1 MIASSI
7 LNFDER
13 VIMKTYFLALFLIA
27 GLSLSPSRGHPE
39 VNPLSKL
46 KHNKVVVEIGELV

>member
-1 MIASSI
+1 
-7 LNFDER
+7 
-13 VIMKTYFLALFLIA
+13 MKTYFLTLFLIA